1 MPSVIAV
8 VDDLFFVSKLQE
20 TARQVGAQLATVRA
34 VAFHLDDLRRQKPAL
49 IIFDLNT
56 TSGNAAELIRQLKS
70 DAELKEIPVVAFF
83 SHVQVELQR
92 AAQEAGCD
100 QILPRSQ
107 FTATLPQLLRQ
118 FAPGAQPTPT
128 S

>member
-1 MPSVIAV
+1 MPSVVAV

-20 TARQVGAQLATVRA
+20 TARLVGAPLAIVRA
-34 VAFHLDDLRRQKPAL
+34 AAFHLDDLRQQKPAL

-56 TSGNAAELIRQLKS
+56 TSGNAAELVRQLKS

-118 FAPGAQPTPT
+118 FAPGTQPAPA

>member
-1 MPSVIAV
+1 MPSIVAV

-20 TARQVGAQLATVRA
+20 TARLVGAQLATVRA
-34 VAFHLDDLRRQKPAL
+34 AAFHLDNLRRQKPAL
-49 IIFDLNT
+49 VIFDLNT

-70 DAELKEIPVVAFF
+70 DAELKEIPVLAFF

-118 FAPGAQPTPT
+118 AA
-128 S
+128 SSK

>member
-1 MPSVIAV
+1 MPSVVAV

-20 TARQVGAQLATVRA
+20 TARLVGAQLATVRA
-34 VAFHLDDLRRQKPAL
+34 AAFHLDDLRQQKPAL

-70 DAELKEIPVVAFF
+70 DAELKEIPVMAFF

-118 FAPGAQPTPT
+118 AA
-128 S
+128 SSK

>member
-1 MPSVIAV
+1 MPSVVAV

-20 TARQVGAQLATVRA
+20 TARQVGAQLVTVRA
-34 VAFHLDDLRRQKPAL
+34 AAFHLDDLRQQKPAL

-56 TSGNAAELIRQLKS
+56 TSGNAVELVRQLKS
-70 DAELKEIPVVAFF
+70 DAELKEIPVIAFF

-118 FAPGAQPTPT
+118 AV
-128 S
+128 SSK

>member
-1 MPSVIAV
+1 MPSVVAV

-20 TARQVGAQLATVRA
+20 TARLVGAPLVIVRA
-34 VAFHLDDLRRQKPAL
+34 AAFHLDDLRQQKPAL

-70 DAELKEIPVVAFF
+70 DAELKEIPVMAFF

-118 FAPGAQPTPT
+118 FVPGAQPAPA

>member
-1 MPSVIAV
+1 MPSVVAV

-20 TARQVGAQLATVRA
+20 TARLVGAPLVIVRA
-34 VAFHLDDLRRQKPAL
+34 AAFHLDDLRQQKPAL

-70 DAELKEIPVVAFF
+70 DAELKEIPVMAFF

-118 FAPGAQPTPT
+118 FAPGAQPAPA

>member
-1 MPSVIAV
+1 MPSVVAV

-20 TARQVGAQLATVRA
+20 TARQVGAPLAIVRTA
-34 VAFHLDDLRRQKPAL
+34 AFHLDNLRQQKPAL

-56 TSGNAAELIRQLKS
+56 TSGNTAELIRQLKS
-70 DAELKEIPVVAFF
+70 DTELKEIPVVAFF

-100 QILPRSQ
+100 KILPRSQ

-118 FAPGAQPTPT
+118 FAPGAQPAPA

>member
-1 MPSVIAV
+1 MPSVVAV

-20 TARQVGAQLATVRA
+20 TARQVGAPLAIVRA
-34 VAFHLDDLRRQKPAL
+34 ATFHLDDLRRQKPAL

-70 DAELKEIPVVAFF
+70 DAELKEIPVLAFF

-118 FAPGAQPTPT
+118 AV
-128 S
+128 SSK

>member
-1 MPSVIAV
+1 MPSIVAV

-20 TARQVGAQLATVRA
+20 TARLVGAPLAIVRA
-34 VAFHLDDLRRQKPAL
+34 ADFRPDDLRRQKPAL

-70 DAELKEIPVVAFF
+70 DTELKEIPVMAFF
-83 SHVQVELQR
+83 SHVQVKLQR

-118 FAPGAQPTPT
+118 FAPGAQPAPA